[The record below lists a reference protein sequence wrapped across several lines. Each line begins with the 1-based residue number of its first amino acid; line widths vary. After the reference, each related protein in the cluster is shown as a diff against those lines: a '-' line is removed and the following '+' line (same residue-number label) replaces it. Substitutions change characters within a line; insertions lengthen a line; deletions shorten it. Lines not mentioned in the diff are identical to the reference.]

1 MKLHTHHTLPRL
13 LVICCGLML
22 TLLLAACT
30 TSGQGTTTIP
40 TPTPTPTPAP
50 ALTSYSGEGYTIGY
64 PKGWT
69 YKKYTAQNIP
79 TGTFIGSYIKSF
91 SSGAPQVAQVASQ
104 VPIVTFTDSLGV
116 NTLTIGA
123 VPNPNG
129 TISSQTALGVATSA
143 FQSAVKNYKKDSSV
157 AAQTTVGGQT
167 WDQTAATGNITQ
179 QQSIDAKTVALISNY
194 PAQSPS
200 TKLYFIVYAGPA
212 LTFDNVNSTDY
223 QPMLQSFK
231 LS

>member
-1 MKLHTHHTLPRL
+1 
-13 LVICCGLML
+13 ML
-22 TLLLAACT
+22 TLLIAACS
-30 TSGQGTTTIP
+30 TSGQGTTTI
-40 TPTPTPTPAP
+40 PTPTPTPAP

-64 PKGWT
+64 PKGWK
-69 YKKYTAQNIP
+69 YQKYTAQNIP
-79 TGTFIGSYIKSF
+79 TDTFIGSYIKSF
-91 SSGAPQVAQVASQ
+91 SSVAPQVAQQ

-116 NTLTIGA
+116 NTLTIGV

-143 FQSAVKNYKKDSSV
+143 FQSAVKIYKKEST

-179 QQSIDAKTVALISNY
+179 QGTSIDAKTVALISNY

-212 LTFDNVNSTDY
+212 LTFDNVNSTGF

-231 LS
+231 FS